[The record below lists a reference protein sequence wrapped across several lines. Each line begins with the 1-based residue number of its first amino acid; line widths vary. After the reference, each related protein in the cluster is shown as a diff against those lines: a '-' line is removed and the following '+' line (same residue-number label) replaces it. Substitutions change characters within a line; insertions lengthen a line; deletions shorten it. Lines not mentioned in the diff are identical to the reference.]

1 MKKEKRISYE
11 QYLELMR
18 QEIADR
24 TGQRVELHQ
33 VSKNNG
39 IVLDALV
46 IISKESNISPTI
58 YLNAYYQKF
67 ITDGID
73 VVAERIMELYEQS
86 KTELSFDVSMLLNFD
101 KVKHR
106 IKMKLINYERNKE
119 LLKNTPHRKVLDLA
133 VVFMIVLETDDVCEF
148 GTIRIHKG
156 FLNAWNITEDSLYQ
170 IAKENMVNDF
180 TTTPLDNI
188 IHAVLEHEQ
197 TELLEEKVYL
207 YVLTT
212 QSKIHGAI
220 GMLQTGLLDAFM
232 KKYETEK
239 LIILPSSIHEV
250 LLVPYEKIDTDIN
263 LHEMV
268 QEVNATQLTEDEFL
282 SNNIYSYDGKEL
294 KIFE

>member
-1 MKKEKRISYE
+1 MKKENHISYE
-11 QYLELMR
+11 DYLELVK

-67 ITDGID
+67 IIDGMD

-106 IKMKLINYERNKE
+106 IKMKLINYEKNKA
-119 LLKNTPHRKVLDLA
+119 LLENTPHKRILDLA

-156 FLNAWNITEDSLYQ
+156 FLNAWDITEDSLYQ

-188 IHAVLEHEQ
+188 INAVLEED

-239 LIILPSSIHEV
+239 LIILPSSVHEV

-282 SNNIYSYDGKEL
+282 SNNVYSYDGKEL

>member
-1 MKKEKRISYE
+1 MKKENHISYE
-11 QYLELMR
+11 DYLELVK

-39 IVLDALV
+39 IVLDAIV

-106 IKMKLINYERNKE
+106 IKMKLINYEKNKA
-119 LLKNTPHRKVLDLA
+119 LLENTPHKRILDLA

-156 FLNAWNITEDSLYQ
+156 FLNAWDITEDSLYQ
-170 IAKENMVNDF
+170 IAKENMANDF

-232 KKYETEK
+232 KKYEIEK
-239 LIILPSSIHEV
+239 LIILPSSVHEV

>member
-11 QYLELMR
+11 EYLELMR

-24 TGQRVELHQ
+24 TGQCVELHQ

-46 IISKESNISPTI
+46 IIPKENNISPTI

-67 ITDGID
+67 ITDGMD
-73 VVAERIMELYEQS
+73 TVVERIMELYEQS
-86 KTELSFDVSMLLNFD
+86 KTEISFDVSMLLNFN

-188 IHAVLEHEQ
+188 INAVLEED

-232 KKYETEK
+232 KKYKTEK

-268 QEVNATQLTEDEFL
+268 QQVNATQLTKDEFL
-282 SNNIYSYDGKEL
+282 SNNVYSYDGKEL